1 MSIEI
6 SGLGPTVTS
15 SLTSREVGKS
25 ETQIQTGTSDTS
37 MMKQHANNAA
47 SNEAASP
54 VDKQKI
60 EELEKQVQELQ
71 DAMSLKGWAINF
83 SVDKNLSQTIIKVM
97 DAETKTMIRQIPSEE
112 WVSIAKRLREYSDDM
127 GGKTKQIVAGLLL
140 DNRI

>member
-1 MSIEI
+1 
-6 SGLGPTVTS
+6 
-15 SLTSREVGKS
+15 
-25 ETQIQTGTSDTS
+25 
-37 MMKQHANNAA
+37 MKQHANNAA

-83 SVDKNLSQTIIKVM
+83 SVDKDLSQTIIKVM

>member
-37 MMKQHANNAA
+37 MMKQYANNAA

-83 SVDKNLSQTIIKVM
+83 SVDKDLSQTIIKVM

-127 GGKTKQIVAGLLL
+127 GGKTKQSVAGLLL